1 MERGKRGS
9 TSRPER
15 LAMLEFLRIP
25 DNFNLLTGQATK
37 GKAMRGGQKLTRAHG
52 HARLAEYVNEVL
64 RDTVRPWTT
73 QDARSRYDAYVKS
86 YRRAVHWG
94 GPNKSGRGLTD
105 FKKNIFTIESKLD
118 AICPL
123 YNEMDALFGERQNFR
138 PSYILE
144 TSNDQEEESR
154 HADYSS
160 VDLGSDDEDAN
171 HDPHDAADDPDTETY
186 WARNDA
192 DDPGRAPADDDDPGH
207 AQAQPSKRRSKPVL
221 PRKFPTAEKR
231 LTPRK
236 DFSAIYMDVQSQA
249 TQLEREKFEYMKAN
263 DKDAR
268 ATAAALNIRQAK
280 ASLVEKLVA
289 SGVVDPETI
298 RELVSIAF
306 EQD

>member
-1 MERGKRGS
+1 M
-9 TSRPER
+9 
-15 LAMLEFLRIP
+15 
-25 DNFNLLTGQATK
+25 
-37 GKAMRGGQKLTRAHG
+37 
-52 HARLAEYVNEVL
+52 V
-64 RDTVRPWTT
+64 
-73 QDARSRYDAYVKS
+73 
-86 YRRAVHWG
+86 
-94 GPNKSGRGLTD
+94 
-105 FKKNIFTIESKLD
+105 
-118 AICPL
+118 
-123 YNEMDALFGERQNFR
+123 
-138 PSYILE
+138 
-144 TSNDQEEESR
+144 
-154 HADYSS
+154 DY
-160 VDLGSDDEDAN
+160 L
-171 HDPHDAADDPDTETY
+171 
-186 WARNDA
+186 DA
-192 DDPGRAPADDDDPGH
+192 DDPGRAPTDDDDPGH

-289 SGVVDPETI
+289 SGVVDPEKI

>member
-37 GKAMRGGQKLTRAHG
+37 
-52 HARLAEYVNEVL
+52 
-64 RDTVRPWTT
+64 D
-73 QDARSRYDAYVKS
+73 
-86 YRRAVHWG
+86 
-94 GPNKSGRGLTD
+94 
-105 FKKNIFTIESKLD
+105 IFTIESKLD

-144 TSNDQEEESR
+144 TSNDQVEEESR

-160 VDLGSDDEDAN
+160 VNLGSDDEDAN
-171 HDPHDAADDPDTETY
+171 NDPHDDTDDPDTESY

-192 DDPGRAPADDDDPGH
+192 DDPGRAPADDNDPGH

-306 EQD
+306 EQG

>member
-1 MERGKRGS
+1 MERGKRAS

-37 GKAMRGGQKLTRAHG
+37 
-52 HARLAEYVNEVL
+52 
-64 RDTVRPWTT
+64 D
-73 QDARSRYDAYVKS
+73 
-86 YRRAVHWG
+86 
-94 GPNKSGRGLTD
+94 
-105 FKKNIFTIESKLD
+105 IFTIESKLD

-123 YNEMDALFGERQNFR
+123 QNEMDALLGSAKTFDRRTFWKQVV
-138 PSYILE
+138 
-144 TSNDQEEESR
+144 TKEESR

-192 DDPGRAPADDDDPGH
+192 DDPGRAPADDNDPGRAPADDDDPGH
-207 AQAQPSKRRSKPVL
+207 AQAQPSKSRSKAVL

-268 ATAAALNIRQAK
+268 STAAALNIRQAR

>member
-37 GKAMRGGQKLTRAHG
+37 
-52 HARLAEYVNEVL
+52 
-64 RDTVRPWTT
+64 D
-73 QDARSRYDAYVKS
+73 
-86 YRRAVHWG
+86 
-94 GPNKSGRGLTD
+94 
-105 FKKNIFTIESKLD
+105 IFTIESKLD

-144 TSNDQEEESR
+144 TSNDQVEEESR

-192 DDPGRAPADDDDPGH
+192 DDPGRAPADDNDPGH

>member
-1 MERGKRGS
+1 
-9 TSRPER
+9 
-15 LAMLEFLRIP
+15 
-25 DNFNLLTGQATK
+25 
-37 GKAMRGGQKLTRAHG
+37 
-52 HARLAEYVNEVL
+52 
-64 RDTVRPWTT
+64 
-73 QDARSRYDAYVKS
+73 
-86 YRRAVHWG
+86 
-94 GPNKSGRGLTD
+94 
-105 FKKNIFTIESKLD
+105 
-118 AICPL
+118 
-123 YNEMDALFGERQNFR
+123 
-138 PSYILE
+138 
-144 TSNDQEEESR
+144 

>member
-1 MERGKRGS
+1 MDMRGWRS
-9 TSRPER
+9 TSTKSFET
-15 LAMLEFLRIP
+15 LWALGQLRTLDP
-25 DNFNLLTGQATK
+25 D
-37 GKAMRGGQKLTRAHG
+37 
-52 HARLAEYVNEVL
+52 
-64 RDTVRPWTT
+64 
-73 QDARSRYDAYVKS
+73 
-86 YRRAVHWG
+86 
-94 GPNKSGRGLTD
+94 
-105 FKKNIFTIESKLD
+105 IFTIESKLD

-123 YNEMDALFGERQNFR
+123 QNEMDALFGERQNFR

-144 TSNDQEEESR
+144 TSSDQEEESR

-192 DDPGRAPADDDDPGH
+192 DDPGRAPADDNDPGRAPADDDDPGH
-207 AQAQPSKRRSKPVL
+207 AQAQPSKSRSKAVL

-268 ATAAALNIRQAK
+268 STAAALNIRQAR